1 MAKQELLK
9 EVQHNTNKLDDL
21 HEFTNHSRHLE
32 DDLNIRQ
39 KTMVRNYLCITMKF
53 LHIRAQIF
61 LVLMFL
67 IQRRR
72 HDCWTLLRYRVEK

>member
-21 HEFTNHSRHLE
+21 HEFTNHSRQLE

-39 KTMVRNYLCITMKF
+39 KTMVCNYICITIKV
-53 LHIRAQIF
+53 LYIRAQIV
-61 LVLMFL
+61 LVVMFS

-72 HDCWTLLRYRVEK
+72 HDYWTLSRYRVEK